1 MHLLFTYHAFALSPS
16 WGTGLQGYR
25 GREQSPP
32 VPVPVPLGPQ
42 GHFLKSLPSEK
53 ERFCPSFCP

>member
-1 MHLLFTYHAFALSPS
+1 M
-16 WGTGLQGYR
+16 GTGLQGYR

-32 VPVPVPLGPQ
+32 VPVPVPMDHQ
-42 GHFLKSLPSEK
+42 GHFPKSLSPEE